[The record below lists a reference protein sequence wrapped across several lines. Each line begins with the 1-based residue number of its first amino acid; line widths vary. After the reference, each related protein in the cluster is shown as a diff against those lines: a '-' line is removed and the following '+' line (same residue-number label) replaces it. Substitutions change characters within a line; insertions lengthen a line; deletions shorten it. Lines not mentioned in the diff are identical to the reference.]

1 MNQEQ
6 ELHVVIGA
14 SGASGSAVV
23 RALLQKG
30 KRVRTVNRRK
40 QSNLSEGIEQVQGD
54 ITDPAQA
61 RLLCQEASVVYF
73 CANAPY
79 TRWATDFPPLLDGAI
94 EGTASA
100 GAKLVFADNLYMYG
114 EVESPLTEDLP
125 THPASRK
132 GKVRAQMAKTLLEAH
147 KSGKVRATIGR
158 ASDYYG
164 PGVLGS
170 ITGSGLFGAVLQ
182 GKVARWPGRLDV
194 PHSLTFIDDFARGLV
209 MLGEREEALGE
220 VWHIPTAEPLTG
232 EQFLQMV
239 FEEAGLP
246 PKIGTYSRPVVTIA
260 SWFSPMTRET
270 LEMLYQFERPFIL
283 DSSKYCNTFGDLKPT
298 AHREAIGQTLE
309 WYRKYLGEADPR
321 TGLPR

>member
-1 MNQEQ
+1 MSQEQ

-30 KRVRTVNRRK
+30 KRVRAVNRRK
-40 QSNLSEGIEQVQGD
+40 QSHLSEGIEQVQGD
-54 ITDPAQA
+54 IADPVQA

-94 EGTASA
+94 EGAACT

-114 EVESPLTEDLP
+114 EVSGPLTEDLP
-125 THPASRK
+125 AHPVSRK
-132 GKVRAQMAKTLLEAH
+132 GLVRAQMAQTLLAAH
-147 KSGKVRATIGR
+147 KSGNVRATIGR

-170 ITGSGLFGAVLQ
+170 IAGSGLFGAVLQ

-194 PHSLTFIDDFARGLV
+194 PHSLTCIDDFARGLIT
-209 MLGEREEALGE
+209 LGAREEALGE

-232 EQFLQMV
+232 RQFLQLL

-260 SWFSPMTRET
+260 SWFSPMIRET
-270 LEMLYQFERPFIL
+270 LEMLYQFETPFIL
-283 DSSKYCNTFGDLKPT
+283 DGSKYCNAFGDLKPA
-298 AHREAIGQTLE
+298 AHREAIAQTLA
-309 WYRKYLGEADPR
+309 WYRKSLGEADPGTR
-321 TGLPR
+321 SPR